1 MKNQGV
7 WLLLTLEILLLALLI
22 GFFLGRNTADMPIQ
36 ISKLPSQTED
46 TASSDSETETQGK
59 ININTANA
67 EQLQELPG
75 IGPTLAER
83 IIAYRDKNGPFQTL
97 SELTNVEGIGL
108 EKLNG
113 LIDFATV
120 E

>member
-22 GFFLGRNTADMPIQ
+22 GFFLGRNTADQPIQ
-36 ISKLPSQTED
+36 ISKIPE
-46 TASSDSETETQGK
+46 ETEVTAASDMPAETHGK
-59 ININTANA
+59 ININTANS
-67 EQLQELPG
+67 EELQKLPG

-83 IIAYRDKNGPFQTL
+83 IVAYREKHGPFQAL

-108 EKLNG
+108 EKLNK